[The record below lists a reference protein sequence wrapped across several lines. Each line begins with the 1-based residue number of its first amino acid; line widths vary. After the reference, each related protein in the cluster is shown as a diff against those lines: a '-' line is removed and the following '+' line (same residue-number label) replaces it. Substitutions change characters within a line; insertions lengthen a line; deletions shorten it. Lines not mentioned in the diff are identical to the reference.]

1 MNNLTPRII
10 RIDYPD
16 SLWGSDLVLFHVP
29 EDVTDWNLVSEII
42 YRRENYSSYDYGSL
56 QDLTD
61 ALLNSVADHFG
72 GTWRYVPT
80 AGYISITED

>member
-1 MNNLTPRII
+1 MNTLTPRII

-29 EDVTDWNLVSEII
+29 ASINDWNITAEII
-42 YRRENYSSYDYGSL
+42 YRRENFSSYDYDSL

-72 GTWRYVPT
+72 GTWCYVPT
-80 AGYISITED
+80 AGSISITED